1 MENPKSQNARGSVHQ
16 GAASHGS
23 RRCALKH
30 ASLAATLAMG
40 VCPLALLLTRKY
52 ALAMPSTRMA
62 SALES
67 LLSIF

>member
-1 MENPKSQNARGSVHQ
+1 MHQ

-30 ASLAATLAMG
+30 APLVATPAMG
-40 VCPLALLLTRKY
+40 VCPLALLLARKY

-62 SALES
+62 SALDS
-67 LLSIF
+67 LISIF